1 MIYTFFMK
9 KFQKDKAPF
18 PTTMVVKKYLDLYGQ
33 NDIVI
38 SFPGY
43 MGYDT
48 NTIDDF
54 IKGMSFPTN
63 TTYFT
68 IGMNGNRICQCDMN
82 SGGINQ
88 CRINSKMI
96 CHCGNNSSKIC
107 IYGKTVQDYHNAH
120 FNKFGN
126 INNALK
132 DHSKMLFFLD
142 PHSVNGELFKQNKED
157 MELEDAQLLLK
168 SCNVKAVLIGS
179 SNQSYN
185 TYFKD
190 PADKGEA
197 DVFMIKN
204 SALVKEEDRIAIS
217 LNEEFYDE
225 KAKEFYDKI
234 TNYNETNENKLKNE
248 NHIILSKML
257 RGGEGDF
264 LGKMLHASLTTQ

>member
-18 PTTMVVKKYLDLYGQ
+18 PTTQVVKNYLELYGQ

-43 MGYDT
+43 MGYDVE
-48 NTIDDF
+48 TIDNF

-63 TTYFT
+63 TYFT
-68 IGMNGNRICQCDMN
+68 IGMNGGRICQCDMN
-82 SGGINQ
+82 GGGIHQ

-96 CHCGNNSSKIC
+96 CQCGNNWSKIC
-107 IYGKTVQDYHNAH
+107 IQGNTVQDYHNAH

-142 PHSVNGELFKQNKED
+142 PSSVNGGLLNQKEGD
-157 MELEDAQLLLK
+157 IELEEAQSLLK
-168 SCNVKAVLIGS
+168 GCEVKAVLIGS

-197 DVFMIKN
+197 DVFMIKDI
-204 SALVKEEDRIAIS
+204 ALVKEEGKTDCPLDEA
-217 LNEEFYDE
+217 FFDE
-225 KAKEFYDKI
+225 KAKEFYDYVI
-234 TNYNETNENKLKNE
+234 NNEDVNGNKLKNE
-248 NHIILSKML
+248 SHIILSKRI
-257 RGGEGDF
+257 RGGEENF
-264 LGKMLHASLTTQ
+264 LDEILQASLIKE

>member
-1 MIYTFFMK
+1 
-9 KFQKDKAPF
+9 
-18 PTTMVVKKYLDLYGQ
+18 
-33 NDIVI
+33 
-38 SFPGY
+38 

-82 SGGINQ
+82 SSGINQ

-126 INNALK
+126 INNAMK

-142 PHSVNGELFKQNKED
+142 QHSVNGRLFNQNNKD
-157 MELEDAQLLLK
+157 MELEEAQLLLNGCK
-168 SCNVKAVLIGS
+168 VKAVLIGS

-197 DVFMIKN
+197 DVFMIKDI
-204 SALVKEEDRIAIS
+204 ALVKEDDKTDSPLDEA
-217 LNEEFYDE
+217 FFDE
-225 KAKEFYDKI
+225 KAKEFYDYV
-234 TNYNETNENKLKNE
+234 TNYEDVNENKLKNE
-248 NHIILSKML
+248 NHIILSKMI
-257 RGGEGDF
+257 RGGRDNF
-264 LGKMLHASLTTQ
+264 LDEILQASLIKQ